1 MNKSKTHLTATLY
14 DAFIEWILKHIL
26 VVYAIELLLIAALF
40 VYGAIHENGFRACG
54 Y

>member
-1 MNKSKTHLTATLY
+1 MNKLKISLTATLY
-14 DAFIEWILKHIL
+14 DALIELILKHIL

-40 VYGAIHENGFRACG
+40 VYGVTHENGFRACG